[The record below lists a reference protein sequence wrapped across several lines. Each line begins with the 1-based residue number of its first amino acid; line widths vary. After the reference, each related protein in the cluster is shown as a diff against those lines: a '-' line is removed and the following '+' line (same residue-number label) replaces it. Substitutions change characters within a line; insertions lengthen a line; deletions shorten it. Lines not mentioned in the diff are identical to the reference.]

1 VADPDYLDLP
11 LAGFLDQVAAAT
23 PAPGA
28 GAVSATVV
36 ALAAGLTSM
45 AAGLSRRR
53 LDEADELAQ
62 RAQRLRKQAEPL
74 GQRDAEA
81 YGAVLA
87 ARALPPDDPHRAA
100 AVREAL
106 SGAADVPVEIA
117 ELGMAVLE
125 IAVDVAGRGN
135 PALRGDALTAGLLA
149 QAALTAAAA
158 LVDLNLDD
166 PRDPRRVHVTELVT
180 AARDALPPDAAPWDR

>member
-1 VADPDYLDLP
+1 VADPEYLDLP
-11 LAGFLDQVAAAT
+11 LAGFLDRVAAAT

-53 LDEADELAQ
+53 LDEAEQLAE
-62 RAQRLRKQAEPL
+62 RAQQLRKQAEPL
-74 GQRDAEA
+74 AQRDADA

-87 ARALPPDDPHRAA
+87 ARALPPDDPDRKA
-100 AVREAL
+100 AVRVAL
-106 SGAADVPVEIA
+106 SGAADVPVDIA
-117 ELGMAVLE
+117 DLGMAVLE
-125 IAVDVAGRGN
+125 IAVDVAARGN
-135 PALRGDALTAGLLA
+135 PALRGDALTGGLLA
-149 QAALTAAAA
+149 QAAVTAAAA

-166 PRDPRRVHVTELVT
+166 PRDPRRVHVAELVG
-180 AARDALPPDAAPWDR
+180 AAREALPPGTLPWER